1 MANSF
6 PRTTVGGVSLPRLLI
21 GANWITGFSHRSPAA
36 DHAIR
41 AAHSAPEAVS
51 PIFEAFLEHDVNAV
65 MGLFMYDHNL
75 LDAVHLAEERTGKQM
90 ILIDEPV
97 INMEDSAAGRHE
109 AERVIKGC
117 AARGSTFCLP
127 LHSCVEE
134 LLNRHTHTID
144 RLPDYLDMIRQAGM
158 IPGLSAHMPEVVQY
172 ADENEYDVETYIQI
186 FNCMGFLM
194 QVEIESAIRVI
205 HHAKKPVMAIKPCW
219 SAGFRIWR
227 QETARASHLSLAARA
242 HRAHRRSSIC
252 SSAHRIIWIHS
263 TDALKAKPRRIK
275 CPLHSIWHAI
285 YTQKQAIRRII
296 AFTVLKRDRQEERD
310 T

>member
-109 AERVIKGC
+109 AECVIKGC

-205 HHAKKPVMAIKPCW
+205 HHAKKPVMAIKPCA
-219 SAGFRIWR
+219 AGRTTPYVGLNFNWNVLRPQDMIVIGCSNA
-227 QETARASHLSLAARA
+227 EEASEDVEISLAALE
-242 HRAHRRSSIC
+242 RRLPNLETRNSPRVTSVI
-252 SSAHRIIWIHS
+252 SGKS
-263 TDALKAKPRRIK
+263 TPRT
-275 CPLHSIWHAI
+275 S
-285 YTQKQAIRRII
+285 QK
-296 AFTVLKRDRQEERD
+296 
-310 T
+310 